1 MACNQS
7 GDARLAG
14 FECFPHTE
22 GAYEHDVYVTG
33 KPADRP
39 LLVIHELP
47 GFTVET
53 LNFARR
59 LAARGFRVYLP
70 HLFGGFL
77 ENDTLGNEK
86 RLCVSA
92 EFANLAAGVSAPV
105 TTWLRSLARR
115 ISALHGDGKVGA
127 LGMCL
132 TGGFAIPLVLERPV
146 VAPVCAQP
154 AVPFSKRFVALG
166 FGKGPWAPAL
176 NVSDDDVR
184 GAKARMDRDDLKLL
198 AFRFDSDR
206 ICVAEKMGR
215 LKAEFGNRVE
225 VHQLKTPWMSRFRLP
240 TPPHAVFTYE
250 YEKAKDA
257 GPEHPTRRAFETLV
271 SFFQRQL

>member
-1 MACNQS
+1 MACNQA
-7 GDARLAG
+7 GDARLSG
-14 FECFPHTE
+14 FDCFPHGDGT
-22 GAYEHDVYVTG
+22 YEHDVYATG
-33 KPADRP
+33 KKSDRP
-39 LLVIHELP
+39 LLVTHELP

-59 LAARGFRVYLP
+59 LAGRGFRVYLP
-70 HLFGGFL
+70 HLFGEFL
-77 ENDTLGNEK
+77 VNDTKGNEK

-92 EFANLAAGVSAPV
+92 EFARLAAGVSAPV

-115 ISALHGDGKVGA
+115 ISDEHGGGKVGA

-132 TGGFAIPLVLERPV
+132 TGGFAIPLVLERAV

-154 AVPFSKRFVALG
+154 AVPFSKRYVALG
-166 FGKGPWAPAL
+166 IGKGPWARAL

-184 GAKARMDRDDLKLL
+184 GAAARLERDDLKLL

-206 ICVAEKMGR
+206 ICVADKMDR
-215 LKAEFGNRVE
+215 LEAEFGDRVE
-225 VHQLKTPWMSRFRLP
+225 VHELQTPWWSRVRLP

-250 YEKAKDA
+250 YEKAKNA
-257 GPEHPTRRAFETLV
+257 GPNHPTRRAFETLV
-271 SFFQRQL
+271 GFFSTRL